1 MFATCTRSCCA
12 RLFVCCLQSWTA
24 ARWPPCWR
32 PKAPTGSSTCRVR
45 VRFCRLRCD
54 ARSLN
59 FRWRTTTRRGH
70 LRPCFS
76 RRRTGP
82 LRSASRRNQPG
93 RRATVMRMPSSAD
106 GATGPEPGQSGLA
119 AVSLRGPLRDA
130 RYSFIVSVPPCD
142 SLGAESVRD
151 SSWTRNAATCLP
163 TSQSRFAVEFLSGRR
178 CVLSRR
184 RPPPPESRGRPCPL
198 CGRTTSCLPDALSAL
213 PRRATQR
220 RPLDF
225 GALPAC
231 SLPCR
236 LQVLPDVRH
245 LERGL
250 ELLTGLHPPPG
261 AARLEL

>member
-1 MFATCTRSCCA
+1 LRRPRGPGWTRRPPTSARSSRALNVCRRASGRA
-12 RLFVCCLQSWTA
+12 RLFVCRLQPRTA
-24 ARWPPCWR
+24 ARRPPCLR
-32 PKAPTGSSTCRVR
+32 PKAPTGSGTCRVR
-45 VRFCRLRCD
+45 VRFCCLRCD

-70 LRPCFS
+70 LRPCLS

-93 RRATVMRMPSSAD
+93 RRATVMRMPSSTD
-106 GATGPEPGQSGLA
+106 GASGPEPRQSGLA
-119 AVSLRGPLRDA
+119 AVSLCGPLRDT

-142 SLGAESVRD
+142 CLGAERVRD

-163 TSQSRFAVEFLSGRR
+163 TSRSPSASSFLSGCR

-184 RPPPPESRGRPCPL
+184 RLPPPESRGRPSPL
-198 CGRTTSCLPDALSAL
+198 CGRTTSCLLDALSAL
-213 PRRATQR
+213 PRRATRR

-236 LQVLPDVRH
+236 L
-245 LERGL
+245 
-250 ELLTGLHPPPG
+250 
-261 AARLEL
+261 